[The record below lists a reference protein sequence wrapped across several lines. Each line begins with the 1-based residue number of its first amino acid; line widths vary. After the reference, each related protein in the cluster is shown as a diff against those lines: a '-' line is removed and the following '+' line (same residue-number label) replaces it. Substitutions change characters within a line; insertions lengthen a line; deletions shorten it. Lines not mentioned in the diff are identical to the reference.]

1 MKSYFLL
8 LYLFF
13 MVPQNGKT
21 IEDYRW
27 INRIV
32 IMNFENLTL
41 DSLLVGMEKSSEER
55 KLLFVEF
62 KNGKFIKSSGE
73 DEIDSGGFIKVLS
86 RTTPNPE
93 WVLIGLDGGV
103 KASGA
108 YHDFSLKKIFELIDH
123 MPMRQSKNKK
133 VSSKGVNFS
142 LLYEKYPV

>member
-1 MKSYFLL
+1 
-8 LYLFF
+8 
-13 MVPQNGKT
+13 MVPQTGKT
-21 IEDYRW
+21 IEEYRW
-27 INRIV
+27 KNRIV

-73 DEIDSGGFIKVLS
+73 DEIDSVGFFKVLS

-103 KASGA
+103 KASGK
-108 YHDFSLKKIFELIDH
+108 YQEFSLKKILQLIDQ
-123 MPMRQSKNKK
+123 MPMRQSEVNQKIKR
-133 VSSKGVNFS
+133 KGVSF
-142 LLYEKYPV
+142 